1 MDLRRHVTAGRLS
14 ELVGSAGIDS
24 DKVIR
29 TMGWRRVA
37 EQELPTLAPETRQ
50 YLQAYADGV
59 NAYIK
64 QAGSPEKMSLEY
76 TVLARRNP
84 GYRVEPWTPVDSLA
98 WLKAM
103 AWDLRGDYK
112 DELAR
117 ARLSRTTRSI
127 KQVEPA
133 LPALS
138 RRPQPADP
146 LPAGLAAGV
155 GADRPGG
162 QPRAG
167 GPDGAAHRRTGGA
180 AVDSALASVDAVPA
194 SLGRGDGI
202 GSNSWVVSGSRTTT
216 GKPLLAN
223 DPHLGLAIPG
233 IWGQVNLQC
242 RTRERRV
249 PVPGLGLHVLGS
261 ARCRH
266 RPQRQGRLGDD
277 QPRPR
282 RHRLLPRAGLRGL
295 VPARPGQPAARDSA
309 RRSSR
314 SPAAPT
320 CP

>member
-1 MDLRRHVTAGRLS
+1 
-14 ELVGSAGIDS
+14 
-24 DKVIR
+24 
-29 TMGWRRVA
+29 MGWRRVA

-64 QAGSPEKMSLEY
+64 KAGSPEKMSLEY

-117 ARLSRTTRSI
+117 ARLSRTHALD
-127 KQVEPA
+127 QADEPA

-167 GPDGAAHRRTGGA
+167 GPDGAALRGRRRRRRLGARLGRRRAGEPRARRRHRLQLVGRLGLPA
-180 AVDSALASVDAVPA
+180 RRPA
-194 SLGRGDGI
+194 SRC
-202 GSNSWVVSGSRTTT
+202 SPTTRTSR
-216 GKPLLAN
+216 
-223 DPHLGLAIPG
+223 LAIPG

-242 RTRERRV
+242 RTLSAACPFRV
-249 PVPGLGLHVLGS
+249 SGFTFSGLPGVVIGHNDKVAWGMTNLGPDVTDFYLEQVSGDSYLRDRAASGS
-261 ARCRH
+261 C
-266 RPQRQGRLGDD
+266 
-277 QPRPR
+277 
-282 RHRLLPRAGLRGL
+282 
-295 VPARPGQPAARDSA
+295 SA

-320 CP
+320 CR